1 MAHRIIGIDIG
12 EKDIKVSKIIPN
24 NNGFDIDETRKIN
37 ITEEDYFDTLKSLFN
52 EEKNSF
58 FVMGASGLD
67 IYKRDISLPFVDKAK
82 VLKVLPF
89 QIEQKVPLKLE
100 QIYYDYNISKDNA
113 NKTTNIL
120 TYIVEKEELRKKFQ
134 KIREN
139 NLKLRA
145 MLPDTLAYRYLY
157 NTLDDN
163 LVAFLDIGAKH
174 SRFLVFNNEQIIS
187 DLTIKMAGNNIDAVI
202 AETFSVNLSMAKE
215 AKEKVSNIF
224 EFEGNQDESKLIIE
238 KIIKEKIDNILS
250 IINIELKRV
259 NLDETISVYLL
270 GGGANINNLPKYVE
284 SKLNL
289 SVKRSSMWKNPIY
302 AKSIGYA
309 LRETSY
315 IKDCKINLLKG
326 EFSLKSSE
334 SGFLPKNIWLY
345 LFYIV
350 VLISLFFTNEKLKYD
365 NLKNK
370 IDKIESNTQ
379 RISQK
384 LIKDDFYEP
393 TELLSIISDRESNS
407 EKVIPDHT
415 ALDHL
420 SNISKLLLDAK
431 IKLDVKDIDIAEKQ
445 ISMSTVVDSIDIIDQ
460 LVEVLHK
467 DKCYKTI
474 KKGNTKSD
482 KKTNQIRITLT
493 INNLDC

>member
-1 MAHRIIGIDIG
+1 
-12 EKDIKVSKIIPN
+12 V
-24 NNGFDIDETRKIN
+24 
-37 ITEEDYFDTLKSLFN
+37 
-52 EEKNSF
+52 
-58 FVMGASGLD
+58 
-67 IYKRDISLPFVDKAK
+67 
-82 VLKVLPF
+82 
-89 QIEQKVPLKLE
+89 
-100 QIYYDYNISKDNA
+100 
-113 NKTTNIL
+113 
-120 TYIVEKEELRKKFQ
+120 
-134 KIREN
+134 
-139 NLKLRA
+139 
-145 MLPDTLAYRYLY
+145 
-157 NTLDDN
+157 
-163 LVAFLDIGAKH
+163 
-174 SRFLVFNNEQIIS
+174 
-187 DLTIKMAGNNIDAVI
+187 
-202 AETFSVNLSMAKE
+202 
-215 AKEKVSNIF
+215 
-224 EFEGNQDESKLIIE
+224 
-238 KIIKEKIDNILS
+238 S